1 MNNRWFWKAWNQEY
15 KRHWYLLSIVTV
27 FTLISFG
34 YYHFQGIDSVIRW
47 ENFQEQKVV
56 ETTIHEFQSGPF
68 ELAIPA
74 NVYVLFEYF
83 QGSSLQPNVYASY
96 AFVLVLA
103 IAFVYLI
110 TVFSALERFW
120 YFASTSL
127 VILFLVSLRLDVLT
141 VFGWGKQ
148 WFSVGVIALY
158 VATSFYINAFRRD
171 TSLQARILI
180 FSGITVGIAF
190 VIGFFANVPLP
201 FLYLSVTAYVPALVI
216 TVLFIIMVAQ
226 EIPAGFLYLTS
237 QAQSAKGL
245 YHFLIIMVIYLF
257 NLTLIYAHDMGYIEW
272 DILYINIYLLFTIT
286 AVVGLWGWRH
296 REERYG
302 NVIQFYPFG
311 AYFYLSLVCIAF
323 STLAYLK
330 GTANDAPLEAI
341 SDLLVF
347 CHIGFGFIMLLYV
360 LSNFIGVFEKNLS
373 VWKVLYKPNRMPY
386 ETFRL
391 GGLVV
396 VLSFIFYNDWK
407 DYVYNG
413 FSGFWNA
420 MGDLYV
426 EIDRGDVAQTYYEQG
441 RNYGYA
447 NQHANYSRAYHFAS
461 EFQWDKSHEY
471 YDRANVKRPSVYALV
486 NNANVFNWQENY
498 FASIFALQGGL
509 RQMPAS
515 PQIMN
520 NLGFMYGK
528 VQALDSALYF
538 LNEARKY
545 AEAKSQAET
554 NFVGIA
560 TQELLPLSP
569 DSLASLF
576 DLKNPGVLANAV
588 GLATITHA
596 SFTLEVQPF
605 QRGALTLHQATLL
618 NNYVLNRAYTL
629 SATELEEAEKIAQ
642 DSVNGNFSE
651 ALKVALAHAHYLQG
665 NVTKA
670 LQLMGDL
677 SYISESNKGKY
688 SYYIG
693 LWQLEQGNAA
703 AAAVAFRAAST
714 HSFKNA
720 SLYLAVAETEN
731 QNIAEA
737 LVLWDS
743 ISRYG
748 SEPEKILAFSMKSN
762 LTINFQQALQSAD
775 EVKYQFARYRL
786 STRDTIQFNT
796 LVKSLKD
803 ENYKAQMLTE
813 VALRQFDADRLKVAN
828 RYIQQAISLN
838 VSSASVTAFVLYTHI
853 QVKAAQGDWNALA
866 TLVKDVDFPLS
877 RRLDKLYYEAL
888 LNNAGGDKH
897 KAERAF
903 SLLAQANPF
912 HEEGII
918 SAAQYIKQNS
928 KDDLK
933 AYTILAEAV
942 QVNNASVRL
951 WKAYISEAIA
961 LGLDDYAS
969 SGYVELEKQLKK

>member
-1 MNNRWFWKAWNQEY
+1 MSNRWFWRAWHQEY
-15 KRHWYLLSIVTV
+15 KRHWYVLLALTF
-27 FTLISFG
+27 FTLIGFG
-34 YYHFQGIDSVIRW
+34 YYHFTGIDNVVQW
-47 ENFQEQKVV
+47 EKFQEQKVV
-56 ETTIHEFQSGPF
+56 ETTLHEFQSGSF
-68 ELAIPA
+68 QLAVPA
-74 NVYVLFEYF
+74 NVYILFEYF
-83 QGSSLQPNVYASY
+83 QGSSLKPNVYVSY

-110 TVFSALERFW
+110 VVFSALERFW
-120 YFASTSL
+120 YFASMSL
-127 VILFLVSLRLDVLT
+127 VILFLVSLRLDVLS
-141 VFGWGKQ
+141 VFGLDKQ
-148 WFSVGVIALY
+148 WFSIGVIVLY
-158 VATSFYINAFRRD
+158 VATSFYINAFRKN
-171 TSLQARILI
+171 TSFQTRVLI
-180 FSGITVGIAF
+180 FSSITAGIALL
-190 VIGFFANVPLP
+190 IGFFANVPLP
-201 FLYLSVTAYVPALVI
+201 FLYLSVTAYVPAILI

-245 YHFLIIMVIYLF
+245 YHFLIIMVIYLL
-257 NLTLIYAHDMGYIEW
+257 NLVLIYAHDMGYVHW

-286 AVVGLWGWRH
+286 SVVGLWGWRH

-302 NVIQFYPFG
+302 NVMPFYPFG
-311 AYFYLSLVCIAF
+311 GYFYLALTSIAF

-330 GTANDAPLEAI
+330 GTANDAPLEAL
-341 SDLLVF
+341 SDILVF

-413 FSGFWNA
+413 FSGFWNS

-447 NQHANYSRAYHFAS
+447 NQHANYARAYHFAS
-461 EFQWDKSHEY
+461 EFQWAKSHEY
-471 YDRANVKRPSVYALV
+471 YERSNVKRPSVYALV
-486 NNANVFNWQENY
+486 NNANVFNWEENY
-498 FASIFALQGGL
+498 FASIFALQAAAK
-509 RQMPAS
+509 QMPAS

-528 VQALDSALYF
+528 VHALDSALYF
-538 LNEARKY
+538 LNEARKHSD
-545 AEAKSQAET
+545 AKSQAET

-569 DSLASLF
+569 DSLAALF
-576 DLKNPGVLANAV
+576 DVKNPGVLANAV
-588 GLATITHA
+588 GLATITHTN
-596 SFTLEVQPF
+596 FTFEVQPF
-605 QRGALTLHQATLL
+605 QLGALTLHQATLL
-618 NNYVLNRAYTL
+618 NNYVLNKAYTL

-642 DSVNGNFSE
+642 DSVNGNFAE

-670 LQLMGDL
+670 LQLMGEL

-703 AAAVAFRAAST
+703 AAALAFRAAST

-731 QNIAEA
+731 RNIAEA

-743 ISRYG
+743 ISRNG
-748 SEPEKILAFSMKSN
+748 TDLEKILAFSMKN
-762 LTINFQQALQSAD
+762 TLTINLQQALQSTD

-786 STRDTIQFNT
+786 NTRSTVEFNA
-796 LVKSLKD
+796 LVKSLRD

-813 VALRQFDADRLKVAN
+813 MALRQFDADRLPDAN
-828 RYIQQAISLN
+828 GYLQQALATN
-838 VSSASVTAFVLYTHI
+838 PSSPSVKEFVLFAHM
-853 QVKAAQGDWNALA
+853 QVKAAMGDWSALA
-866 TLVKDVDFPLS
+866 TLVKEVDFPRS
-877 RRLDKLYYEAL
+877 RRLDKLHYEAL
-888 LNNAGGDKH
+888 LNNAAGDKQ
-897 KAERAF
+897 KAARAF
-903 SLLAQANPF
+903 ALLAHANPF
-912 HEEGII
+912 YEEGII
-918 SAAQYIKQNS
+918 SAAQYIKQTSN
-928 KDDLK
+928 DDLK

-951 WKAYISEAIA
+951 WKAYISEAVA